1 MIGNASWGRGC
12 GRRFSAM
19 NARFR
24 SGWIV
29 IALFLFAGAA
39 SAQDRPDRRDLRLAD
54 DIVRQVNTYSR
65 FTIFDDVNARI
76 DQGVVTLSGKVTMPF
91 KKNDIGKR
99 IAGIDGVREVE
110 NKIDVLP
117 VSIYDD
123 QLRHRIARAI
133 YGHPSFWNYA
143 AMANPPIHIIVE
155 NGRVT
160 LTGVVNSNV
169 ERVLARSLATGFGEF
184 SVESELR
191 TDAEVKSN

>member
-1 MIGNASWGRGC
+1 
-12 GRRFSAM
+12 M

-24 SGWIV
+24 SVWMV
-29 IALFLFAGAA
+29 IALLVFAGTA
-39 SAQDRPDRRDLRLAD
+39 SAQDRPDRRDVRLAD
-54 DIVRQVNTYSR
+54 DIVHQVNTYSR

-117 VSIYDD
+117 VSQFDD

-169 ERVLARSLATGFGEF
+169 ERALARSLATGFGEF

-191 TDAEVKSN
+191 TDAEMKSN

>member
-1 MIGNASWGRGC
+1 MIGNASWGRTG

-24 SGWIV
+24 SVWMV
-29 IALFLFAGAA
+29 IALLVFAGTA
-39 SAQDRPDRRDLRLAD
+39 SAQDRPDRRDVRLAD
-54 DIVRQVNTYSR
+54 DIVHQVNTYSR

-76 DQGVVTLSGKVTMPF
+76 DQGVVTLSGKVTMPY

-117 VSIYDD
+117 VSQFDD

-133 YGHPSFWNYA
+133 YGQS
-143 AMANPPIHIIVE
+143 
-155 NGRVT
+155 
-160 LTGVVNSNV
+160 VV
-169 ERVLARSLATGFGEF
+169 L
-184 SVESELR
+184 ELR
-191 TDAEVKSN
+191 RDGEPADPHHRGERPRHAHRRGEQQRRADAGAVAGDRASASSRSSRSFGLTRR